1 MTRRGVFG
9 SSGPTFCIFDA
20 ICSAVIPFRNMPQSA
35 ADSARTS
42 APAASSARVCGA
54 GAGERKVS
62 RRASEA
68 ALAGCARCA
77 GVQSAECSHLG
88 DAAALGAVHQRVP
101 APQVLADR
109 DARHSLHRRN
119 LCQYEGGRDG
129 MRSASSRGAPAAGRW
144 RRSRARA
151 WSGGRSPPRA
161 RPPSSRA
168 GAAWA
173 VPTPAGCPVSSQ
185 LRRVFRKS
193 WLPIDRPQRAQVP
206 PVVGRPVPF
215 LYPMV
220 ASFLSSIVVVKN
232 VNLLPLGRWR
242 NNRYYSS
249 PST

>member
-1 MTRRGVFG
+1 MLWLPASTQSIQPTHVWLVNDGG
-9 SSGPTFCIFDA
+9 CSGPA
-20 ICSAVIPFRNMPQSA
+20 GLPSASLRRSA
-35 ADSARTS
+35 ARSFPSGTCPNPQQTPPARRLRQPAAPVSAEQAQGRGRSVAVPAKPLWPVARDVPECRVQSVRTS
-42 APAASSARVCGA
+42 EMRPPSAQCISEFQPRRSLPTGMRGTACTG
-54 GAGERKVS
+54 GIS
-62 RRASEA
+62 R
-68 ALAGCARCA
+68 
-77 GVQSAECSHLG
+77 
-88 DAAALGAVHQRVP
+88 
-101 APQVLADR
+101 
-109 DARHSLHRRN
+109 
-119 LCQYEGGRDG
+119 QYEGGRDG

-220 ASFLSSIVVVKN
+220 ASFLSSIVVVK
-232 VNLLPLGRWR
+232 VG
-242 NNRYYSS
+242 
-249 PST
+249 